1 MIWFLL
7 GGLVAVVA
15 LVGYVVLGGRMTADI
30 PAEGDS
36 LSINVES
43 PVAPTADPAPDE
55 AAPGLAP
62 PAE

>member
-55 AAPGLAP
+55 AAPDLAP